1 MHTPLL
7 LVQTAW
13 HSPIPLDKAEAQPG
27 IKSPASEPKTEP
39 ATVVLHQAQA
49 HQHTSQQ
56 ELEAP
61 GQGFASRPLLAPLPA
76 GPALQIQEAALLD
89 GLRSLAMKLLK
100 SAASSNHV
108 KMQAWQSVGLIS
120 LD

>member
-13 HSPIPLDKAEAQPG
+13 HSPIPLNEAGAQPG
-27 IKSPASEPKTEP
+27 IKSPTSEPKTEP
-39 ATVVLHQAQA
+39 VTVVLHQAQA
-49 HQHTSQQ
+49 HQHTSLG
-56 ELEAP
+56 LEAP

-76 GPALQIQEAALLD
+76 GPALQIQEAAPLD

-100 SAASSNHV
+100 SASSSNHV